1 MTTRA
6 RRKRAQKVA
15 EDAITRVIGEV
26 SPYLDQAKFISG
38 HVDRLS
44 AAQPAVLQ
52 YVVAHKADLT
62 VSEIVQ
68 LLFQI
73 AVVQRIVGHAL
84 GHKPGSVQYAD
95 LDAAA
100 NDTPGLEQLAEDEP
114 DLASY
119 IFSNLDMESGERAN
133 KIAGEILAHVARAM
147 LEVSPHAGPRG
158 RRH

>member
-1 MTTRA
+1 MTRT
-6 RRKRAQKVA
+6 RRKQAQKVS
-15 EDAITRVIGEV
+15 EEAITRVLAEVAPHLGEA
-26 SPYLDQAKFISG
+26 QFISG

-52 YVVAHKADLT
+52 YVVAHKADLS

-68 LLFQI
+68 LLFQV
-73 AVVQRIVGHAL
+73 AVVQRIIGTAM

-100 NDTPGLEQLAEDEP
+100 NSTPGLEQLAEDEP

-133 KIAGEILAHVARAM
+133 KIAGEVLAHVSRAM
-147 LEVSPHAGPRG
+147 LEVSPHAVPARG
-158 RRH
+158 RRR